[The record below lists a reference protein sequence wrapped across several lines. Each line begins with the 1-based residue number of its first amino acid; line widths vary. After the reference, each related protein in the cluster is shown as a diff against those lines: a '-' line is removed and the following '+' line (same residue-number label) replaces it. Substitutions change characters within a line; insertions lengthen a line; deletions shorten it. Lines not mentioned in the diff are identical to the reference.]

1 VRSVERLLGA
11 GIARF
16 LLRLLLELVVHV
28 WLLRSIVLIRCGL
41 QFVQLLGHVGLKALL
56 RLLVRHL
63 FVQACVPHML
73 LLALRNGSFARR
85 VLLHEGL
92 VQLHCVD
99 SVQKLLKWAQ
109 IDLLLRNSA
118 HLRHVHLHKASFLN
132 ARHILCN
139 VLSNLSHVANHGG
152 LLKLSI
158 SLFKLFLAAKAQTGC
173 RFDLLD
179 HLLYLRLL
187 HKDQFSLLGV
197 DALT

>member
-1 VRSVERLLGA
+1 MRSVERLLGA

-28 WLLRSIVLIRCGL
+28 RLLRSIVLICCGL
-41 QFVQLLGHVGLKALL
+41 QFVQLLGNVGLKALL

-99 SVQKLLKWAQ
+99 SVQELLERA
-109 IDLLLRNSA
+109 
-118 HLRHVHLHKASFLN
+118 
-132 ARHILCN
+132 
-139 VLSNLSHVANHGG
+139 
-152 LLKLSI
+152 
-158 SLFKLFLAAKAQTGC
+158 
-173 RFDLLD
+173 
-179 HLLYLRLL
+179 
-187 HKDQFSLLGV
+187 
-197 DALT
+197 